1 MLRYVY
7 LPAKVRR
14 EYQKTLELEEVA
26 VVWSPKWVLGIE
38 SKSSAR
44 ATAAPVWCVCVCVCV
59 RAHTHTHTH
68 THTHVEIRSQFS
80 ESVLSFYRVG
90 LSGLA
95 TSAFILTGPPCQ
107 PLHVVVCCPG
117 DF

>member
-7 LPAKVRR
+7 LPSKVRR

-59 RAHTHTHTH
+59 CAHTHTHIH
-68 THTHVEIRSQFS
+68 THTPMWRSEVNFQSQFFPS
-80 ESVLSFYRVG
+80 TE
-90 LSGLA
+90 
-95 TSAFILTGPPCQ
+95 
-107 PLHVVVCCPG
+107 
-117 DF
+117 